1 MADNLIRAFAGDLSI
16 RADGTGR
23 TITGIVVPFDT
34 VARVSDGGRPYDE
47 MHQRGSFGKTIA
59 ERGDRVKLLMQHD
72 RNTPIG
78 KATMLR
84 EDTAGLYGEFA
95 VSAIPA
101 GDQAL
106 ELVRDGVLDSFSIG
120 FAPVKSYKDTAGVT
134 VRTENALREAS
145 LVTFPAY
152 DGARIMA
159 LRDALG
165 NLPEDERE
173 ALIRDLIPATTEL
186 EQPVAVSD
194 EPIPLDHSA
203 RESIQWQAFRLSLR
217 QKGIVA

>member
-1 MADNLIRAFAGDLSI
+1 MTDNLIRAFAGDLSI

-23 TITGIVVPFDT
+23 TIAGIVVPFDT

-47 MHQRGSFGKTIA
+47 MHQRGSFQKTIS
-59 ERGDRVKLLMQHD
+59 ERGDRVKLLLQHD
-72 RNTPIG
+72 RNNPIG
-78 KATMLR
+78 KASMLR
-84 EDTAGLYGEFA
+84 EDAAGVYGEFT
-95 VSAIPA
+95 VSNVPA

-120 FAPVKSYKDTAGVT
+120 FAPVKSYKSGDGTV

-173 ALIRDLIPATTEL
+173 ALLRDLTPATTEL
-186 EQPVAVSD
+186 QQPVAVSD
-194 EPIPLDHSA
+194 EPIPADHSA
-203 RESIQWQAFRLSLR
+203 RESIQWQAIRLSFR
-217 QKGIVA
+217 KKGIVT